1 MMAGSTM
8 VARPATR
15 TTGRS
20 ERGCDGC
27 GAPYGCRATPG
38 GQASL
43 RRAGHGLRWLRES
56 GAAGARMCSGSRA
69 CARTWKRD
77 KVK

>member
-43 RRAGHGLRWLRES
+43 RRAGH
-56 GAAGARMCSGSRA
+56 ATAGAQVASGVGCGGRENVLGLA
-69 CARTWKRD
+69 CACTYMETG
-77 KVK
+77 